1 MNFPIVNVEKK
12 TVTVKEGES
21 TTLNCEI
28 DSNPAVA
35 YHNWMK
41 GGAVVSTDLNYVI
54 GEVQRSDAGFYRC
67 IASSEFYDGTQGM
80 GYNETEVIVEYI
92 PDVSVE
98 KADWMRKEGEQVT
111 FTCTV
116 DSNPEVTFHNW
127 TKDGAV
133 VSTDLSHAIANV
145 QRQNAGTYQC
155 IAGNVFYD
163 GTTGTGS
170 SATELTVQY
179 FPDVEVD
186 KKTVTV
192 KEGEDAAL
200 NCEIDS
206 KPEVTYHN
214 WTYMYGGAVLST
226 NLSLVIENVQ
236 RHNAGIYVCI
246 AGNVF
251 YDGSPG
257 TGYNE
262 TELIVE
268 YSPEVKVERTTL
280 MVKEGE
286 NITLSCEID
295 SHPEAAYHNWT
306 KGGVV
311 VSSDL
316 SHVINVVQRSDAG
329 VYMCIAGTEFYD
341 GTVGTG
347 YNTTELNVQY
357 IPDVMVDKKTVTV
370 KEGDNVTFYCNIDS
384 DPEVTYHNWTRGG
397 VVVSTELSYRIQN
410 VQRQDGG
417 EYTCI
422 AGTTFYD
429 GTVGTGYDK
438 TELYVQY
445 IPEIMV
451 DKQIVTVKEGENITL
466 NCEIDSNPVVA
477 YHNWTKDGAVVST
490 DLSHMVNNVQ
500 RSDAGAYVCMA
511 GVDFYDGTSATA
523 NGETMVNVE
532 YFPDVRVEKAT
543 LTVKEGE
550 TATFI
555 CSIDSNPEVTYHNW
569 TNGGVVLS
577 THLSHTI
584 EKTKRLDSGVYT
596 CVAGNVLYDG
606 TLGTG
611 YSETELDVEYIP
623 EVTIDNRNTTIKE
636 GESATFNC
644 NVVSN
649 PEVSYHNWSKD
660 GAVISTDLSH
670 SVSNATRH
678 DAGLYTCIAGNVF
691 HDGSMGVAYDTAEL
705 TIQYGPDVK
714 INGSIIVVTEGESA
728 FLDCVIDAN
737 PLAESYNWT
746 KGDILVSSN
755 LTHFI
760 ERTNRDDAGV
770 YECRA
775 SNTLYDGT
783 MATGNDTVLLVVE
796 YPPVVRIEGPSGP
809 VAENNKITIRCIVED
824 GIPDPY
830 KISLYLS
837 NVTGDFEVDWTE
849 DHRGVTSHA
858 FDIVD
863 IKRWSAGS
871 YYCVAWASFNDS
883 KDYDGRSDKI
893 DITVNYKDDPA
904 ANVTVIIVIVVG
916 ILILIIIFVA
926 IIRKTNKRRKREKYR
941 LKQSASGING
951 SGETKDELDMD
962 KLEMDR
968 TPPDG
973 NMTQENIYQ

>member
-1 MNFPIVNVEKK
+1 MNTFWDNTPGSTMLQMFLDVQYNPEIAFSDVDNFGLEGRPFTKHCEVSGNPIASSVQWKYGNVVVSGNETLGLTLQRSHEGEYTCYATAVFWDGTRGVTSASFVLDVQYFPIVNVEKK
-12 TVTVKEGES
+12 TVTVKEGQS
-21 TTLNCEI
+21 ATLNCEI
-28 DSNPAVA
+28 DSNPEVA
-35 YHNWMK
+35 YHNWTR
-41 GGAVVSTDLNYVI
+41 GGAVVSTDFNYVI
-54 GEVQRSDAGFYRC
+54 EHVKRSDAGVYRC
-67 IASSEFYDGTQGM
+67 TASSEFYDGTLGT
-80 GYNETEVIVEYI
+80 GYNETEVNVEYI

-186 KKTVTV
+186 KKTVTL

-200 NCEIDS
+200 NCEVDS

-268 YSPEVKVERTTL
+268 Y
-280 MVKEGE
+280 
-286 NITLSCEID
+286 
-295 SHPEAAYHNWT
+295 
-306 KGGVV
+306 
-311 VSSDL
+311 
-316 SHVINVVQRSDAG
+316 
-329 VYMCIAGTEFYD
+329 
-341 GTVGTG
+341 
-347 YNTTELNVQY
+347 

-370 KEGDNVTFYCNIDS
+370 KEGENVTFYCEIDS
-384 DPEVTYHNWTRGG
+384 NPDVTYQNWTKGG
-397 VVVSTELSYRIQN
+397 VVVSTELNHRIQN
-410 VQRQDGG
+410 VQRQDAG
-417 EYTCI
+417 EYMCI

-429 GTVGTGYDK
+429 GTMGTGHDK
-438 TELYVQY
+438 TALYVQY

-451 DKQIVTVKEGENITL
+451 DKQIVTVKEGENVIL
-466 NCEIDSNPVVA
+466 NCEIDSNPEVT
-477 YHNWTKDGAVVST
+477 YQNWTKDGAVVST
-490 DLSHMVNNVQ
+490 DLSHTVNNVQ
-500 RSDAGAYVCMA
+500 RNDAGAYVCIA

-523 NGETMVNVE
+523 DDETIVNVQ
-532 YFPDVRVEKAT
+532 FQKAT

-550 TATFI
+550 RATFI
-555 CSIDSNPEVTYHNW
+555 CNIDSNPEVTYHNW

-584 EKTKRLDSGVYT
+584 EKTERLDSGVYV

-611 YSETELDVEYIP
+611 YSETELNVEYNP
-623 EVTIDNRNTTIKE
+623 EVTIDNRNSTIKE
-636 GESATFNC
+636 GELFTFTC

-649 PEVSYHNWSKD
+649 PEVNYHNWTKD

-670 SVSNATRH
+670 SVSNATRR

-691 HDGSMGVAYDTAEL
+691 HDGSIGMAYDTAEL
-705 TIQYGPDVK
+705 TVQYGPDVK
-714 INGSIIVVTEGESA
+714 TNGSVIVVMEGESA
-728 FLDCVIDAN
+728 FLDCAIDAN

-755 LTHFI
+755 LTHTI

-796 YPPVVRIEGPSGP
+796 Y
-809 VAENNKITIRCIVED
+809 
-824 GIPDPY
+824 
-830 KISLYLS
+830 
-837 NVTGDFEVDWTE
+837 
-849 DHRGVTSHA
+849 H
-858 FDIVD
+858 
-863 IKRWSAGS
+863 
-871 YYCVAWASFNDS
+871 
-883 KDYDGRSDKI
+883 
-893 DITVNYKDDPA
+893 
-904 ANVTVIIVIVVG
+904 
-916 ILILIIIFVA
+916 
-926 IIRKTNKRRKREKYR
+926 
-941 LKQSASGING
+941 QS
-951 SGETKDELDMD
+951 
-962 KLEMDR
+962 
-968 TPPDG
+968 
-973 NMTQENIYQ
+973 